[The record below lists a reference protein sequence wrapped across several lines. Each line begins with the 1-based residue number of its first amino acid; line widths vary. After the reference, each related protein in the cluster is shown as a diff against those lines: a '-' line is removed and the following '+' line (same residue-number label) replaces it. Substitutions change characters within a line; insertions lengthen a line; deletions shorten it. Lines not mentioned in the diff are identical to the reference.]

1 MALKE
6 KITVDMQDAMRS
18 KDSEKLNAIRLL
30 QSSIKQKE
38 VDDRVEIDDTMIL
51 NIIEKMLKQR
61 RDSIEAFKKANRNDL
76 VVKEEFEVKL
86 LQTYMPEP
94 LSSEDVEKE
103 IDSAIK
109 ALDAKSMK
117 DMGAVM
123 SAVKLKVSGRAN
135 MAEVSQKIKEKL
147 TTGAIIGKVELYDV
161 KKYESLK
168 EIQIDKKKHH
178 ASIKSQEKRFGFIL
192 KNAKPFRIPIPW
204 KGQLGFF
211 DVNFPKMKNDKIITD
226 MIEEE
231 FTYQWVGHH

>member
-38 VDDRVEIDDTMIL
+38 VDDRVEIDDTMIF

-117 DMGAVM
+117 DMGTVM
-123 SAVKLKVSGRAN
+123 NAVKLKVSGRAN

-147 TTGAIIGKVELYDV
+147 T
-161 KKYESLK
+161 
-168 EIQIDKKKHH
+168 
-178 ASIKSQEKRFGFIL
+178 
-192 KNAKPFRIPIPW
+192 NA
-204 KGQLGFF
+204 
-211 DVNFPKMKNDKIITD
+211 
-226 MIEEE
+226 
-231 FTYQWVGHH
+231 

>member
-76 VVKEEFEVKL
+76 VAKEEFEVKL

-109 ALDAKSMK
+109 AADAKSMK
-117 DMGAVM
+117 DMGIVM

-147 TTGAIIGKVELYDV
+147 T
-161 KKYESLK
+161 
-168 EIQIDKKKHH
+168 
-178 ASIKSQEKRFGFIL
+178 
-192 KNAKPFRIPIPW
+192 NP
-204 KGQLGFF
+204 
-211 DVNFPKMKNDKIITD
+211 
-226 MIEEE
+226 
-231 FTYQWVGHH
+231 

>member
-1 MALKE
+1 
-6 KITVDMQDAMRS
+6 VDMQDAMRS

-117 DMGAVM
+117 DMGTVM
-123 SAVKLKVSGRAN
+123 NAVKLKVSGRAN

-147 TTGAIIGKVELYDV
+147 T
-161 KKYESLK
+161 
-168 EIQIDKKKHH
+168 
-178 ASIKSQEKRFGFIL
+178 
-192 KNAKPFRIPIPW
+192 NA
-204 KGQLGFF
+204 
-211 DVNFPKMKNDKIITD
+211 
-226 MIEEE
+226 
-231 FTYQWVGHH
+231 

>member
-6 KITVDMQDAMRS
+6 TITVDMQDAMRS

-76 VVKEEFEVKL
+76 VEKEEFEVRV
-86 LQTYMPEP
+86 LQAYMPEP
-94 LSSEDVEKE
+94 LSLEDVEKE

-109 ALDAKSMK
+109 AIDANSMK
-117 DMGAVM
+117 DMGLVM
-123 SAVKLKVSGRAN
+123 NAVKLKVSGRAN

-147 TTGAIIGKVELYDV
+147 T
-161 KKYESLK
+161 
-168 EIQIDKKKHH
+168 
-178 ASIKSQEKRFGFIL
+178 
-192 KNAKPFRIPIPW
+192 NA
-204 KGQLGFF
+204 
-211 DVNFPKMKNDKIITD
+211 
-226 MIEEE
+226 
-231 FTYQWVGHH
+231 

>member
-61 RDSIEAFKKANRNDL
+61 RDSIEAFKKANRDDL
-76 VVKEEFEVKL
+76 VAKEEFEVKL

-103 IDSAIK
+103 IDGAIK
-109 ALDAKSMK
+109 AADAKSMK
-117 DMGAVM
+117 DMGTVM

-147 TTGAIIGKVELYDV
+147 T
-161 KKYESLK
+161 
-168 EIQIDKKKHH
+168 
-178 ASIKSQEKRFGFIL
+178 
-192 KNAKPFRIPIPW
+192 NP
-204 KGQLGFF
+204 
-211 DVNFPKMKNDKIITD
+211 
-226 MIEEE
+226 
-231 FTYQWVGHH
+231 

>member
-6 KITVDMQDAMRS
+6 KITVDMQDALRS

-38 VDDRVEIDDTMIL
+38 VDDRVEIDDTMVL

-61 RDSIEAFKKANRNDL
+61 RDSIEAFKKANRDDL
-76 VVKEEFEVKL
+76 VAKEEFEVQL

-109 ALDAKSMK
+109 AADAKSMK
-117 DMGAVM
+117 DMGTVM
-123 SAVKLKVSGRAN
+123 NVVKLKVSGRAN

-147 TTGAIIGKVELYDV
+147 T
-161 KKYESLK
+161 
-168 EIQIDKKKHH
+168 
-178 ASIKSQEKRFGFIL
+178 
-192 KNAKPFRIPIPW
+192 NA
-204 KGQLGFF
+204 
-211 DVNFPKMKNDKIITD
+211 
-226 MIEEE
+226 
-231 FTYQWVGHH
+231 

>member
-38 VDDRVEIDDTMIL
+38 VDDRVEIDDAMIL

-109 ALDAKSMK
+109 ATDAKSMK
-117 DMGAVM
+117 DMRTVM

-135 MAEVSQKIKEKL
+135 MAEVSQKIKEKS
-147 TTGAIIGKVELYDV
+147 T
-161 KKYESLK
+161 
-168 EIQIDKKKHH
+168 
-178 ASIKSQEKRFGFIL
+178 
-192 KNAKPFRIPIPW
+192 NA
-204 KGQLGFF
+204 
-211 DVNFPKMKNDKIITD
+211 
-226 MIEEE
+226 
-231 FTYQWVGHH
+231 

>member
-61 RDSIEAFKKANRNDL
+61 RDSIEAFKKANRDDL
-76 VVKEEFEVKL
+76 VAKEEFEVQL

-103 IDSAIK
+103 IDGAIK
-109 ALDAKSMK
+109 AADAKSMK
-117 DMGAVM
+117 DMGTVM
-123 SAVKLKVSGRAN
+123 NAVKLKVSGKAN

-147 TTGAIIGKVELYDV
+147 T
-161 KKYESLK
+161 
-168 EIQIDKKKHH
+168 
-178 ASIKSQEKRFGFIL
+178 
-192 KNAKPFRIPIPW
+192 NA
-204 KGQLGFF
+204 
-211 DVNFPKMKNDKIITD
+211 
-226 MIEEE
+226 
-231 FTYQWVGHH
+231 

>member
-76 VVKEEFEVKL
+76 VEKEEFEVRI
-86 LQTYMPEP
+86 LQAYMPEP
-94 LSSEDVEKE
+94 LSLEDVEKE
-103 IDSAIK
+103 IDTAIK
-109 ALDAKSMK
+109 AIDANSMK
-117 DMGAVM
+117 DMGLVM
-123 SAVKLKVSGRAN
+123 NAVKLKVSGRAN

-147 TTGAIIGKVELYDV
+147 T
-161 KKYESLK
+161 
-168 EIQIDKKKHH
+168 
-178 ASIKSQEKRFGFIL
+178 
-192 KNAKPFRIPIPW
+192 NA
-204 KGQLGFF
+204 
-211 DVNFPKMKNDKIITD
+211 
-226 MIEEE
+226 
-231 FTYQWVGHH
+231 

>member
-6 KITVDMQDAMRS
+6 KITLDMQDAMRS

-76 VVKEEFEVKL
+76 VQKEEFEVRV
-86 LQTYMPEP
+86 LQAYMPEP
-94 LSSEDVEKE
+94 LSLEDVEKE

-109 ALDAKSMK
+109 AIDANSMK
-117 DMGAVM
+117 DMGLVM
-123 SAVKLKVSGRAN
+123 NAVKLKVSGRAN

-147 TTGAIIGKVELYDV
+147 T
-161 KKYESLK
+161 
-168 EIQIDKKKHH
+168 
-178 ASIKSQEKRFGFIL
+178 
-192 KNAKPFRIPIPW
+192 NA
-204 KGQLGFF
+204 
-211 DVNFPKMKNDKIITD
+211 
-226 MIEEE
+226 
-231 FTYQWVGHH
+231 

>member
-76 VVKEEFEVKL
+76 VSKEEFEVKL

-103 IDSAIK
+103 IDGAIK
-109 ALDAKSMK
+109 AADAKSMK
-117 DMGAVM
+117 DMGTVM

-147 TTGAIIGKVELYDV
+147 T
-161 KKYESLK
+161 
-168 EIQIDKKKHH
+168 
-178 ASIKSQEKRFGFIL
+178 
-192 KNAKPFRIPIPW
+192 NA
-204 KGQLGFF
+204 
-211 DVNFPKMKNDKIITD
+211 
-226 MIEEE
+226 
-231 FTYQWVGHH
+231 

>member
-61 RDSIEAFKKANRNDL
+61 RDSIKAFKKANRNDL
-76 VVKEEFEVKL
+76 VEKEEFEVRV
-86 LQTYMPEP
+86 LQAYMPEP
-94 LSSEDVEKE
+94 LSLEDVEKE

-109 ALDAKSMK
+109 AIDANSMK
-117 DMGAVM
+117 DMGLVM
-123 SAVKLKVSGRAN
+123 NAVKLKVSGRAN

-147 TTGAIIGKVELYDV
+147 T
-161 KKYESLK
+161 
-168 EIQIDKKKHH
+168 
-178 ASIKSQEKRFGFIL
+178 
-192 KNAKPFRIPIPW
+192 NA
-204 KGQLGFF
+204 
-211 DVNFPKMKNDKIITD
+211 
-226 MIEEE
+226 
-231 FTYQWVGHH
+231 

>member
-6 KITVDMQDAMRS
+6 KITLDMQDAMRS

-76 VVKEEFEVKL
+76 VEKEEFEVRV
-86 LQTYMPEP
+86 LQAYMPEP
-94 LSSEDVEKE
+94 LSLEDVEKE

-109 ALDAKSMK
+109 SNDANSMK
-117 DMGAVM
+117 DMGLVM
-123 SAVKLKVSGRAN
+123 NAVKLKVSGRAN

-147 TTGAIIGKVELYDV
+147 T
-161 KKYESLK
+161 
-168 EIQIDKKKHH
+168 
-178 ASIKSQEKRFGFIL
+178 
-192 KNAKPFRIPIPW
+192 NA
-204 KGQLGFF
+204 
-211 DVNFPKMKNDKIITD
+211 
-226 MIEEE
+226 
-231 FTYQWVGHH
+231 

>member
-76 VVKEEFEVKL
+76 VAKEEFEVKL

-109 ALDAKSMK
+109 AADAKSMK
-117 DMGAVM
+117 DMRTVM
-123 SAVKLKVSGRAN
+123 NAVKLKVSGRAN

-147 TTGAIIGKVELYDV
+147 T
-161 KKYESLK
+161 
-168 EIQIDKKKHH
+168 
-178 ASIKSQEKRFGFIL
+178 
-192 KNAKPFRIPIPW
+192 NA
-204 KGQLGFF
+204 
-211 DVNFPKMKNDKIITD
+211 
-226 MIEEE
+226 
-231 FTYQWVGHH
+231 

>member
-109 ALDAKSMK
+109 TVDAKSMK
-117 DMGAVM
+117 DMGTVM

-147 TTGAIIGKVELYDV
+147 T
-161 KKYESLK
+161 
-168 EIQIDKKKHH
+168 
-178 ASIKSQEKRFGFIL
+178 
-192 KNAKPFRIPIPW
+192 NA
-204 KGQLGFF
+204 
-211 DVNFPKMKNDKIITD
+211 
-226 MIEEE
+226 
-231 FTYQWVGHH
+231 

>member
-6 KITVDMQDAMRS
+6 KITLDMQDAMRS

-76 VVKEEFEVKL
+76 VEKEEFEVRI
-86 LQTYMPEP
+86 LQAYMPEP
-94 LSSEDVEKE
+94 LSLEDVEKE

-109 ALDAKSMK
+109 AIEANSMK
-117 DMGAVM
+117 DMGLVM

-147 TTGAIIGKVELYDV
+147 T
-161 KKYESLK
+161 
-168 EIQIDKKKHH
+168 
-178 ASIKSQEKRFGFIL
+178 
-192 KNAKPFRIPIPW
+192 NA
-204 KGQLGFF
+204 
-211 DVNFPKMKNDKIITD
+211 
-226 MIEEE
+226 
-231 FTYQWVGHH
+231 

>member
-109 ALDAKSMK
+109 DADAKSMK
-117 DMGAVM
+117 DMGTVM
-123 SAVKLKVSGRAN
+123 NAVKLKVSGRAN

-147 TTGAIIGKVELYDV
+147 T
-161 KKYESLK
+161 
-168 EIQIDKKKHH
+168 
-178 ASIKSQEKRFGFIL
+178 
-192 KNAKPFRIPIPW
+192 NA
-204 KGQLGFF
+204 
-211 DVNFPKMKNDKIITD
+211 
-226 MIEEE
+226 
-231 FTYQWVGHH
+231 

>member
-38 VDDRVEIDDTMIL
+38 VDDRVEIDDTMIF

-61 RDSIEAFKKANRNDL
+61 RDSIEAFKNANRNDL
-76 VVKEEFEVKL
+76 VAKEEFEVKL

-109 ALDAKSMK
+109 AADAKSMK
-117 DMGAVM
+117 DMGTVM

-147 TTGAIIGKVELYDV
+147 T
-161 KKYESLK
+161 
-168 EIQIDKKKHH
+168 
-178 ASIKSQEKRFGFIL
+178 
-192 KNAKPFRIPIPW
+192 NA
-204 KGQLGFF
+204 
-211 DVNFPKMKNDKIITD
+211 
-226 MIEEE
+226 
-231 FTYQWVGHH
+231 

>member
-1 MALKE
+1 MVLKE

-76 VVKEEFEVKL
+76 VEKEEFEVRI
-86 LQTYMPEP
+86 LQAYMPEP
-94 LSSEDVEKE
+94 LSLEDVEKE

-109 ALDAKSMK
+109 AIDANSMK
-117 DMGAVM
+117 DMGLVM
-123 SAVKLKVSGRAN
+123 NAVKLKVSGRAN

-147 TTGAIIGKVELYDV
+147 T
-161 KKYESLK
+161 
-168 EIQIDKKKHH
+168 
-178 ASIKSQEKRFGFIL
+178 
-192 KNAKPFRIPIPW
+192 NA
-204 KGQLGFF
+204 
-211 DVNFPKMKNDKIITD
+211 
-226 MIEEE
+226 
-231 FTYQWVGHH
+231 

>member
-38 VDDRVEIDDTMIL
+38 VDDRVEIDDTIIL

-76 VVKEEFEVKL
+76 VEKEEFEVRV
-86 LQTYMPEP
+86 LQAYMPEP
-94 LSSEDVEKE
+94 LSLEDVEKE

-109 ALDAKSMK
+109 SNDANSMK
-117 DMGAVM
+117 DMGLVM
-123 SAVKLKVSGRAN
+123 NAVKLKVSGRAN

-147 TTGAIIGKVELYDV
+147 T
-161 KKYESLK
+161 
-168 EIQIDKKKHH
+168 
-178 ASIKSQEKRFGFIL
+178 
-192 KNAKPFRIPIPW
+192 NA
-204 KGQLGFF
+204 
-211 DVNFPKMKNDKIITD
+211 
-226 MIEEE
+226 
-231 FTYQWVGHH
+231 

>member
-76 VVKEEFEVKL
+76 VAKEEFEVQL

-109 ALDAKSMK
+109 AVDAKSMK
-117 DMGAVM
+117 DMGTVM
-123 SAVKLKVSGRAN
+123 NAVKLKVSGRAN

-147 TTGAIIGKVELYDV
+147 T
-161 KKYESLK
+161 
-168 EIQIDKKKHH
+168 
-178 ASIKSQEKRFGFIL
+178 
-192 KNAKPFRIPIPW
+192 NA
-204 KGQLGFF
+204 
-211 DVNFPKMKNDKIITD
+211 
-226 MIEEE
+226 
-231 FTYQWVGHH
+231 

>member
-117 DMGAVM
+117 DMGTVM
-123 SAVKLKVSGRAN
+123 NAVKLKVSGRAI

-147 TTGAIIGKVELYDV
+147 T
-161 KKYESLK
+161 
-168 EIQIDKKKHH
+168 
-178 ASIKSQEKRFGFIL
+178 
-192 KNAKPFRIPIPW
+192 NA
-204 KGQLGFF
+204 
-211 DVNFPKMKNDKIITD
+211 
-226 MIEEE
+226 
-231 FTYQWVGHH
+231 

>member
-76 VVKEEFEVKL
+76 VTKEEFEVKL

-109 ALDAKSMK
+109 AADAKSMK
-117 DMGAVM
+117 DMGTVM

-147 TTGAIIGKVELYDV
+147 T
-161 KKYESLK
+161 
-168 EIQIDKKKHH
+168 
-178 ASIKSQEKRFGFIL
+178 
-192 KNAKPFRIPIPW
+192 NA
-204 KGQLGFF
+204 
-211 DVNFPKMKNDKIITD
+211 
-226 MIEEE
+226 
-231 FTYQWVGHH
+231 

>member
-103 IDSAIK
+103 IESAIK
-109 ALDAKSMK
+109 AADAKSMK
-117 DMGAVM
+117 DMGIVM

-147 TTGAIIGKVELYDV
+147 T
-161 KKYESLK
+161 
-168 EIQIDKKKHH
+168 
-178 ASIKSQEKRFGFIL
+178 
-192 KNAKPFRIPIPW
+192 NA
-204 KGQLGFF
+204 
-211 DVNFPKMKNDKIITD
+211 
-226 MIEEE
+226 
-231 FTYQWVGHH
+231 

>member
-6 KITVDMQDAMRS
+6 KITLDMQDAMRS

-76 VVKEEFEVKL
+76 VEKEEFEVRI
-86 LQTYMPEP
+86 LQAYMPEP
-94 LSSEDVEKE
+94 LSLEDVEKE

-109 ALDAKSMK
+109 AIDANSMK
-117 DMGAVM
+117 DMGLVM
-123 SAVKLKVSGRAN
+123 NAVKLKVSGRAN

-147 TTGAIIGKVELYDV
+147 T
-161 KKYESLK
+161 
-168 EIQIDKKKHH
+168 
-178 ASIKSQEKRFGFIL
+178 
-192 KNAKPFRIPIPW
+192 NA
-204 KGQLGFF
+204 
-211 DVNFPKMKNDKIITD
+211 
-226 MIEEE
+226 
-231 FTYQWVGHH
+231 

>member
-61 RDSIEAFKKANRNDL
+61 RDSIEAFKNANRNDL
-76 VVKEEFEVKL
+76 VAKEEFEVKL

-94 LSSEDVEKE
+94 LSSEEVEKE

-109 ALDAKSMK
+109 AADAKSMK
-117 DMGAVM
+117 DMGTVM

-147 TTGAIIGKVELYDV
+147 T
-161 KKYESLK
+161 
-168 EIQIDKKKHH
+168 
-178 ASIKSQEKRFGFIL
+178 
-192 KNAKPFRIPIPW
+192 NA
-204 KGQLGFF
+204 
-211 DVNFPKMKNDKIITD
+211 
-226 MIEEE
+226 
-231 FTYQWVGHH
+231 